1 MTSKRLLSLLLATL
15 LVLPVFAQEKKCGH
29 RYKVAA
35 CDWMMLKR
43 QKIGS
48 FKLMKELKGDG
59 VEMDV
64 GGLGARDTFDN
75 KFHQQHF
82 RVLFRHT
89 ADSLGIEVPS
99 VAMSGFF
106 GQSFIEKKT
115 YAELIDDCLSTME
128 AMNAKV
134 AFLPLGGIKEDWTV
148 KGPARNELV
157 KRLRESGE
165 KAKAKGMVIGI
176 RVPLPAKEAKKL
188 LKEIDSDGI
197 KIYFNL
203 QDVLDAGGNPVKELK
218 AIGKDNICQIHLSNT
233 DGFNLKDDPQVDLP
247 AIKKALDK
255 MGWSGWLVVER
266 SRDKDHVRDVK
277 HNFGNNI
284 QYIKEVFQAGDC
296 I

>member
-1 MTSKRLLSLLLATL
+1 MIALLAM
-15 LVLPVFAQEKKCGH
+15 PVVARDKKEDN

-43 QKIGS
+43 QKLGS

-75 KFHQQHF
+75 KFHQPHF
-82 RVLFRHT
+82 RKLFRQT
-89 ADSLGIEVPS
+89 ADSLGIRVPS

-106 GQSFIEKKT
+106 GQSFIGKKT
-115 YAELIDDCLSTME
+115 YAGLIDDCLSTMD
-128 AMNAKV
+128 AMDAKV

-148 KGPARNELV
+148 KGPARDELV
-157 KRLRESGE
+157 RRLRESGD
-165 KAKAKGMVIGI
+165 KAAARGMVIGI

-188 LKEIDSDGI
+188 IKEINSDGV

-203 QDVLDAGGNPVKELK
+203 QDALDAGRDPVKELR
-218 AIGKDNICQIHLSNT
+218 ALGKDNICQIHLSNT
-233 DGFNLKDDPQVDLP
+233 DGFNLKDDPAVDLP

-277 HNFGNNI
+277 RNFGNNI
-284 QYIKEVFQAGDC
+284 QYIKEVFQAE
-296 I
+296 

>member
-1 MTSKRLLSLLLATL
+1 MNLKKLFGILLIALLGM
-15 LVLPVFAQEKKCGH
+15 PIFAQGQKCNH

-75 KFHQQHF
+75 KFHQPHF
-82 RVLFRHT
+82 RKLFRET
-89 ADSLGIEVPS
+89 ADSLGIAVPS

-106 GQSFIEKKT
+106 GQSFIGKKT
-115 YAELIDDCLSTME
+115 YAGLIDDCLSTME

-148 KGPARNELV
+148 KGPARDELV
-157 KRLRESGE
+157 RRLRESGD
-165 KAKAKGMVIGI
+165 KAAAKGMVIGI
-176 RVPLPAKEAKKL
+176 RVPLPAKEAKKFI
-188 LKEIDSDGI
+188 KEINSDGI
-197 KIYFNL
+197 KIYYNL
-203 QDVLDAGGNPVKELK
+203 QDALDAGRDPVKELRTL
-218 AIGKDNICQIHLSNT
+218 GKDNICQIHLSNT
-233 DGFNLKDDPQVDLP
+233 DGHILRDDPAVNLP

-266 SRDKDHVRDVK
+266 SRDKDKVRDVK
-277 HNFGNNI
+277 HNFGSNI
-284 QYIKEVFQAGDC
+284 SYIKEVFQAE
-296 I
+296 

>member
-1 MTSKRLLSLLLATL
+1 MIALLAM
-15 LVLPVFAQEKKCGH
+15 PVVARDKKEDN

-43 QKIGS
+43 QKLGS

-75 KFHQQHF
+75 KFHQPHF
-82 RVLFRHT
+82 RKLFRQT
-89 ADSLGIEVPS
+89 ADSLGIRVPS

-106 GQSFIEKKT
+106 GQSFIGKKT
-115 YAELIDDCLSTME
+115 YAGLIDDCLSTME
-128 AMNAKV
+128 AMDAKV

-148 KGPARNELV
+148 KGPARDELV
-157 KRLRESGE
+157 RRLRESGD
-165 KAKAKGMVIGI
+165 KAAARGMVIGI

-188 LKEIDSDGI
+188 IKEINSDGV

-203 QDVLDAGGNPVKELK
+203 QDALDAGRDPVKELR
-218 AIGKDNICQIHLSNT
+218 ALGKNNICQIHLSNT
-233 DGFNLKDDPQVDLP
+233 DGFNLKDDPAVDLP
-247 AIKKALDK
+247 AIKKTLDK

-277 HNFGNNI
+277 RNFGNNI
-284 QYIKEVFQAGDC
+284 QYIKEVFQAE
-296 I
+296 

>member
-1 MTSKRLLSLLLATL
+1 MNLKQLFCLVMIALLAM
-15 LVLPVFAQEKKCGH
+15 PVVARDRKEDN

-43 QKIGS
+43 QKLGS

-75 KFHQQHF
+75 KFHQPHF
-82 RVLFRHT
+82 RKLFRQT
-89 ADSLGIEVPS
+89 ADSLGIRVPS

-106 GQSFIEKKT
+106 GQSFTGKKT
-115 YAELIDDCLSTME
+115 YAGLIDDCLSTME
-128 AMNAKV
+128 AMDAKV
-134 AFLPLGGIKEDWTV
+134 AFLPLGGIKENWTV
-148 KGPARNELV
+148 KGPARDELV
-157 KRLRESGE
+157 RRLRESGD
-165 KAKAKGMVIGI
+165 KAAARGMVIGI

-188 LKEIDSDGI
+188 IKEINSDGV

-203 QDVLDAGGNPVKELK
+203 QDALDTGRDPVKELR
-218 AIGKDNICQIHLSNT
+218 ALGKDNICQIHLSNT
-233 DGFNLKDDPQVDLP
+233 DGFNLKDDPAVDLP

-277 HNFGNNI
+277 RNFGNNI
-284 QYIKEVFQAGDC
+284 QYIKEVFQAE
-296 I
+296 